1 MHLYSRNILRMVIS
15 FLLWYLAYVVTTPR
29 FLFSVLHGQPSI
41 ALIKLDMPGHLWYL
55 FFAICLYVLIP
66 ILRSITASRDLT
78 KYVLALT
85 LVAGGALPTL
95 LDIPFLQDFGTVT
108 LLRDNL
114 YGAYGYQLGM
124 GYFAYFVV
132 GYALSTCELT
142 PKRLRLFILA
152 GCLGF
157 AYTVAMT
164 VSSSVI
170 LDTKTQAYFNYC
182 SLNILGE
189 SCSVFYATRYAV
201 EKHTLSP
208 QLSTKL
214 AMLSDSVFGIYLIH
228 MRVINLVCLVVE
240 PLKYNSLFMT
250 GLMVASV
257 FIISYLSTRLIRRIP
272 IAKDWIV

>member
-1 MHLYSRNILRMVIS
+1 
-15 FLLWYLAYVVTTPR
+15 
-29 FLFSVLHGQPSI
+29 
-41 ALIKLDMPGHLWYL
+41 
-55 FFAICLYVLIP
+55 
-66 ILRSITASRDLT
+66 
-78 KYVLALT
+78 
-85 LVAGGALPTL
+85 
-95 LDIPFLQDFGTVT
+95 
-108 LLRDNL
+108 
-114 YGAYGYQLGM
+114 M

-257 FIISYLSTRLIRRIP
+257 FVISYLSTRLIRRIP